1 MPSEGDPLELRI
13 ICYFHIFPS
22 HARTQFFICCYLQ
35 FCEIFRYCWIHL
47 PRLFHLRDRGTNVG
61 HGPPSLLWVVF
72 QQVPQ
77 STKDCTKSFKL
88 WLFQVWLHGH
98 QWKCVRSDLD
108 ALQAKGRLVRSI
120 RPQSS
125 QTSQNLQGHQ
135 VSLQHGDSVNDDD
148 DDGFNVVFFQFWCTQ
163 RPNTFALALPF
174 LTSATSII

>member
-108 ALQAKGRLVRSI
+108 TLQAKGRLVRSI

-148 DDGFNVVFFQFWCTQ
+148 DDGFNIVFF
-163 RPNTFALALPF
+163 
-174 LTSATSII
+174 SILMHPKA